1 MTFLLCSL
9 MLIATRAC
17 PRRPLEIARDGV
29 LQATEDLSEM
39 IDKNRIDPLPNIFV
53 EPKISST
60 D

>member
-1 MTFLLCSL
+1 

-39 IDKNRIDPLPNIFV
+39 LDK
-53 EPKISST
+53 T
-60 D
+60 A